1 MFTERNHWVDNFRVR
16 RSHLRSVSE
25 ANLLSSDCYSDSQ
38 NIGQIRRDIGQMGK
52 IGIDIATVTNIIL
65 IAREGYDNHA
75 LADNERS
82 KSRLRKSRESLL
94 HNPRGQAGLRSR
106 AASQL
111 SVASRQSKPVKLG
124 GISYR

>member
-1 MFTERNHWVDNFRVR
+1 MALGIDCQGRHMECLLRENHWVDNFRVR

-25 ANLLSSDCYSDSQ
+25 ANLLSSDCYS
-38 NIGQIRRDIGQMGK
+38 
-52 IGIDIATVTNIIL
+52 
-65 IAREGYDNHA
+65 GYDNHA